1 MKSGWNSGL
10 RARGFWASLI
20 SAILLLAG
28 TTAAGQSWK
37 WTIEQVDASGNTS
50 AIFLTTDPEGDVHA
64 SYANDQE
71 GIMYAFRPA
80 GASRWFTMPVEKIGY
95 ATFTRVAV
103 DSKENPHICYTA
115 AGKMKYA
122 ALIDSNWQ
130 IQQINP
136 GSGTIAYSCSVGVA
150 PDGTPQV
157 TWYQERTANDL
168 NYLHF
173 KYAILQD
180 GRWLAKTI
188 DFDAQTGKWHQM
200 LLDSAGHPHIAYDAF
215 VKGEM
220 RYAYSQGNTWKI
232 SRVDSRELGNGKN
245 WNVGMGNSLALDDHG
260 NAYIT
265 YYHSDGLY
273 YARQTGT
280 SWSIVKVDDVAPLGG
295 WLGYRSSLV
304 LNSRG
309 FPRISYEDAG
319 ILKFAFWDG
328 TKWNT
333 QVLVG
338 AMAGSPFLF
347 SSMTIDS
354 AGTVYV
360 GYRDPADG
368 SLKVAVGV
376 QMTVPLSASSKKP

>member
-10 RARGFWASLI
+10 RARGFWARLI

-37 WTIEQVDASGNTS
+37 WTIEQVDASGNAS

-180 GRWLAKTI
+180 GRCLAKTI

-200 LLDSAGHPHIAYDAF
+200 LLDSAGHP
-215 VKGEM
+215 
-220 RYAYSQGNTWKI
+220 T
-232 SRVDSRELGNGKN
+232 
-245 WNVGMGNSLALDDHG
+245 
-260 NAYIT
+260 
-265 YYHSDGLY
+265 
-273 YARQTGT
+273 
-280 SWSIVKVDDVAPLGG
+280 
-295 WLGYRSSLV
+295 
-304 LNSRG
+304 
-309 FPRISYEDAG
+309 
-319 ILKFAFWDG
+319 
-328 TKWNT
+328 
-333 QVLVG
+333 
-338 AMAGSPFLF
+338 
-347 SSMTIDS
+347 
-354 AGTVYV
+354 
-360 GYRDPADG
+360 
-368 SLKVAVGV
+368 
-376 QMTVPLSASSKKP
+376 